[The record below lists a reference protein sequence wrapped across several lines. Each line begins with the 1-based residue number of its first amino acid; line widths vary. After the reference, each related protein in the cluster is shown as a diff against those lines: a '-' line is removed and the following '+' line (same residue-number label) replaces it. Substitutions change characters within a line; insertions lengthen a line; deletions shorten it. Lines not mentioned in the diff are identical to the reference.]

1 MDKVQL
7 LNFNSVNDFRG
18 VLTSVEF
25 GIDLD
30 FEIKR
35 IFYLH
40 RIHGERGGHAHIDT
54 DQVLICM
61 SGSLDIELVYN
72 NQIFNFHLDNPE
84 FGITIPRLTFV
95 TMRNFSLDACV
106 LVLANTH
113 YDYSKSL
120 RNFEDFNNY
129 LKQKNVH

>member
-1 MDKVQL
+1 MDKIQL
-7 LNFNSVNDFRG
+7 FNFNSVNDFRG
-18 VLTSVEF
+18 VLTSLEL
-25 GIDLD
+25 GIDLV

-40 RIHGERGGHAHIDT
+40 HILGERGGHAHIDT

-72 NQIFNFHLDNPE
+72 EQVFHFHIDNPE
-84 FGITIPRLTFV
+84 LGITIPRLTFV
-95 TMRNFSLDACV
+95 TMRNFSSDACV